1 MMALVLEINE
11 ARSINLVIGD
21 NLLLLARKALDLSGL
36 SFSQGDFLSVESRN
50 IFCFGPWEISLC
62 RWMDNNWLVVKVYKL
77 GWPLWWILYCRIQ
90 NLNIIE
96 WYKVSRLLLSLHTT
110 ILVLAYFCLFNACI
124 YLKLKMIC

>member
-50 IFCFGPWEISLC
+50 IFCFGP
-62 RWMDNNWLVVKVYKL
+62 
-77 GWPLWWILYCRIQ
+77 
-90 NLNIIE
+90 
-96 WYKVSRLLLSLHTT
+96 
-110 ILVLAYFCLFNACI
+110 
-124 YLKLKMIC
+124 